1 MSAYLNNFTTA
12 YFPAPA
18 YYTGSGATTLVPNVF
33 PVAING
39 RPYLVDLKA
48 GSFQRQYDARVRDS
62 VDQSNEPGESAI
74 NPQGLWRR
82 SQSSWHYG
90 AGQTYGDTADA
101 EAFRFNTSKGVE
113 VWSKGQATL
122 LKDTSQVL
130 NDSAAT
136 LKALTVGTRLYAATG
151 GDVKYATTIVP
162 AASFTNCTSEPG
174 GDVGGMTTDGF
185 NVFVA
190 FAGHGIHKV
199 TTSNDA
205 FASHITGTDTFV
217 NLRYVKGRL
226 MASLDNAVYNF
237 TSSGGPGSALF
248 THSNTGF
255 RWVGFAGGQNH
266 IYMGGFAGNQSLVY
280 RTTIKADASSLDA
293 PIVALELPAGE
304 IITGLDS
311 YLNYILI
318 GTTTGLRVATSDTD
332 GNLVAG
338 SLITVGSSVTSFTG
352 KGRFV
357 WFNYTNF
364 DATSTGLGRLDLSV
378 FISSNQPAY
387 ASDLMVTAQG
397 AVSSVNTINGRP
409 VFVVVGSGIYV
420 EHATDLVSTGY
431 LESGIYRWGV
441 PDAKFIPK
449 WDIRCRPL
457 NGSVTLAIKSDGGSY
472 HSFQAYTLPLG
483 KEKTFTGLED
493 RVFETEAKITIGRS
507 ATDNTLCPELTRWMG
522 RAYAAPL
529 RSQIFSV
536 PLVMHHKL
544 SIRGREYFQDVD
556 NEMAF
561 LRDLV
566 DTPRIVSYQEN
577 ETAYSVIVENVQF
590 EVLDDSNIHNRWDW
604 EGTAT
609 VIMRSV
615 A

>member
-1 MSAYLNNFTTA
+1 MAAYLVDFTTA
-12 YFPAPA
+12 YSPAPA
-18 YYTGSGATTLVPNVF
+18 FYSGTGATTLVPNVF

-62 VDQSNEPGESAI
+62 VDQSAEPGESAI

-90 AGQTYGDTADA
+90 AGQTYADTADA
-101 EAFRFNTSKGVE
+101 EAFRFNNSKGVYVWDKGE
-113 VWSKGQATL
+113 VTL
-122 LKDTSQVL
+122 LKDTTQVL
-130 NDSAAT
+130 ADAAAT
-136 LKALTVGTRLYAATG
+136 LQALTVGTRLYVATG
-151 GDVKYATTIVP
+151 GDVKYTTDL
-162 AASFTNCTSEPG
+162 STFTNCTSEPAG
-174 GDVGGMTTDGF
+174 NVGGMATDGF

-190 FAGHGIHKV
+190 FASHGVHKA
-199 TTSNDA
+199 TTSSDA
-205 FASHITGTDTFV
+205 FSSYISGTDTFV

-226 MASLDNAVYNF
+226 MASEDNDVYNF
-237 TSSGGPGSALF
+237 TSSGGPGSPLF
-248 THSNTGF
+248 SHGNTGF

-266 IYMGGFAGNQSLVY
+266 IYMGGFAGNQSLIY
-280 RTTIKADASSLDA
+280 RTTIKADATSLDT

-311 YLNYILI
+311 YLDFVLI
-318 GTTTGLRVATSDTD
+318 GTTKGIRVATSDTN
-332 GNLVAG
+332 GNLVSG
-338 SLITVGSSVTSFTG
+338 PLIQIGSSVTSFSG
-352 KGRFV
+352 EGRFV
-357 WFNYTNF
+357 WFNWTNF
-364 DATSTGLGRLDLSV
+364 DGTSTGLGRLDLGV
-378 FISSNQPAY
+378 FISTNQPAY

-397 AVSSVNTINGRP
+397 AVSSVNTINSRP

-420 EHATDLVSTGY
+420 EHATDLVASGY

-441 PDAKFIPK
+441 PDAKFVPK
-449 WDIRCRPL
+449 WDLRCRPL
-457 NGSVTLAIKSDGGSY
+457 NGSVTLSIKTDGGSY
-472 HSFQAYTLPLG
+472 HDFQAFTLSGG
-483 KEKTFTGLED
+483 KEKTINGLED
-493 RVFETEAKITIGRS
+493 RVFEAEVKLTLGRS
-507 ATDNTLCPELTRWMG
+507 ATSNTVSPEVTRWMG

-536 PLVMHHKL
+536 PLIMHHKL
-544 SIRGREYFQDVD
+544 NIRGREYFQNVD
-556 NEMAF
+556 NEMRF

-566 DTPRIVSYQEN
+566 DTPRIVTYQEN
-577 ETAYSVIVENVQF
+577 EETFSVIVENVQF
-590 EVLDDSNIHNRWDW
+590 EVLDDSNVHNRWDW

>member
-1 MSAYLNNFTTA
+1 MAAYLIDFTTA
-12 YFPAPA
+12 YSPAPTF
-18 YYTGSGATTLVPNVF
+18 YTGTGATTLVPNIF

-39 RPYLVDLKA
+39 RPYLIDLKA

-62 VDQSNEPGESAI
+62 VDQSAEPGESAI

-90 AGQTYGDTADA
+90 AGQTYADTADA
-101 EAFRFNTSKGVE
+101 EAFRFNTSKGVD

-122 LKDTSQVL
+122 LKDTTQVL
-130 NDSAAT
+130 ADSAAT
-136 LKALTVGTRLYAATG
+136 LRALTVGTRLYVATG
-151 GDVKYATTIVP
+151 VDVKYTTDL
-162 AASFTNCTSEPG
+162 STFTNCTSEPAG
-174 GDVGGMTTDGF
+174 AVTGMATDGF

-190 FAGHGIHKV
+190 FTGHGVHNV
-199 TTSNDA
+199 TTSTDA
-205 FASHITGTDTFV
+205 FSSYITGSNTFV
-217 NLRYVKGRL
+217 NLSYVKGRL

-248 THSNTGF
+248 THGNTGF

-266 IYMGGFAGNQSLVY
+266 IYMGGFAGNQSLIY
-280 RTTIKADASSLDA
+280 RTTIKADASSLDT
-293 PIVALELPAGE
+293 PIVAAELPAGE
-304 IITGLDS
+304 VITGLDS

-318 GTTTGLRVATSDTD
+318 GTTQGIRVATSDTE
-332 GNLVAG
+332 GNLVVGA
-338 SLITVGSSVTSFTG
+338 LITTGGSVTSFSG
-352 KGRFV
+352 NGRFV

-378 FISSNQPAY
+378 FIATNQPAY
-387 ASDLMVTAQG
+387 ASDLMVTGQG
-397 AVSSVNTINGRP
+397 TVSSVNTINGRP
-409 VFVVVGSGIYV
+409 VFVVVGLGIYV
-420 EHATDLVSTGY
+420 EHATDLVASGY

-441 PDAKFIPK
+441 PDAKFVPK
-449 WDIRCRPL
+449 WDLRCRPL
-457 NGSVTLAIKSDGGSY
+457 DGSVTLSIKTDGGSY
-472 HSFQAYTLPLG
+472 HDFQAFSLVGG
-483 KEKTFTGLED
+483 KEKTINGLED
-493 RVFETEAKITIGRS
+493 RVFEAEVKLTLGRS
-507 ATDNTLCPELTRWMG
+507 ATSNTVSPEVTRWMG

-536 PLVMHHKL
+536 PLIMHHKL
-544 SIRGREYFQDVD
+544 NIRGREYFQDVD
-556 NEMAF
+556 NEMRF

-577 ETAYSVIVENVQF
+577 EETFSVIVENVQF
-590 EVLDDSNIHNRWDW
+590 EVLDDSNVHNRWDW

>member
-1 MSAYLNNFTTA
+1 MAAYLIDFTTA
-12 YFPAPA
+12 YSPAPSF
-18 YYTGSGATTLVPNVF
+18 YTGTGATTLVPNVF

-39 RPYLVDLKA
+39 RPYLIDLKA
-48 GSFQRQYDARVRDS
+48 NSFQRQYDARVRDS
-62 VDQSNEPGESAI
+62 VDQSAEPGESAI

-90 AGQTYGDTADA
+90 AGQVYSDTADA
-101 EAFRFNTSKGVE
+101 EAFRFNTSKGVD
-113 VWSKGQATL
+113 VWDKGEATL
-122 LKDTSQVL
+122 LKDTTQVL
-130 NDSAAT
+130 ADSAST
-136 LKALTVGTRLYAATG
+136 LRALTVGTRLYVGTG
-151 GDVKYATTIVP
+151 GSVKHTTNLSTFTDCTNEP
-162 AASFTNCTSEPG
+162 AGN
-174 GDVGGMTTDGF
+174 VGGMATDGF

-199 TTSNDA
+199 TTSSDA

-226 MASLDNAVYNF
+226 MASEDNDVYNF
-237 TSSGGPGSALF
+237 TGSGGAGSPLF
-248 THSNTGF
+248 SHSNTGF
-255 RWVGFAGGQNH
+255 RWVGFAGGQNQ
-266 IYMGGFAGNQSLVY
+266 IYMGGFAGNQSLIY
-280 RTTIKADASSLDA
+280 RTTIKADASSLET

-304 IITGLDS
+304 VITGLDS
-311 YLNYILI
+311 YLDFVLI
-318 GTTTGLRVATSDTD
+318 GTTKGIRVATSDTN
-332 GNLVAG
+332 GNLVSG
-338 SLITVGSSVTSFTG
+338 PLINIGSSVTSFSG
-352 KGRFV
+352 EGRFV
-357 WFNYTNF
+357 WFNWTNF

-378 FISSNQPAY
+378 FISTNQPAF

-397 AVSSVNTINGRP
+397 AVSSVNTINSRP

-420 EHATDLVSTGY
+420 EHATDLVASGY

-441 PDAKFIPK
+441 PDAKFVPK
-449 WDIRCRPL
+449 WDLRCRPL
-457 NGSVTLAIKSDGGSY
+457 NGSVTLSIKTDGGSY
-472 HSFQAYTLPLG
+472 HDFQAFTLSGG
-483 KEKTFTGLED
+483 KEKTINGLED
-493 RVFETEAKITIGRS
+493 RVFEAEVKLTLGRS
-507 ATDNTLCPELTRWMG
+507 ATNNTVSPEVTRWMG

-536 PLVMHHKL
+536 PLIMHHKL
-544 SIRGREYFQDVD
+544 NIRGREYFQNVD
-556 NEMAF
+556 NEMRF

-566 DTPRIVSYQEN
+566 DTPRIVTYQEN
-577 ETAYSVIVENVQF
+577 EETFSVIVENVQF

>member
-1 MSAYLNNFTTA
+1 MSAYLNNFTSPF
-12 YFPAPA
+12 FPAPA
-18 YYTGSGATTLVPNVF
+18 FYTGSGATTLVPNVF

-62 VDQSNEPGESAI
+62 VDQSNEPGEAAI

-90 AGQTYGDTADA
+90 AGQSYGDTADA
-101 EAFRFNTSKGVE
+101 EAFRFNTSKGVD

-130 NDSAAT
+130 ADSAAT
-136 LKALTVGTRLYAATG
+136 LRALTVGTRLYVGTG
-151 GDVKYATTIVP
+151 GSVKHTTNL
-162 AASFTNCTSEPG
+162 STFTDCTSEPG
-174 GDVGGMTTDGF
+174 GNVGGMATDGF

-190 FAGHGIHKV
+190 FAGHSVHKV

-205 FASHITGTDTFV
+205 FSSYITGSHTFV

-226 MASLDNAVYNF
+226 MASENNDVYNF
-237 TSSGGPGSALF
+237 TGSGGPGSPLF

-266 IYMGGFAGNQSLVY
+266 IYMGGFAGNQSLIY
-280 RTTIKADASSLDA
+280 RTTIKADASSLET

-311 YLNYILI
+311 YLNYVLI
-318 GTTTGLRVATSDTD
+318 GTTKGIRVATSDTD

-338 SLITVGSSVTSFTG
+338 ALINIGSSVTSFTG
-352 KGRFV
+352 EGRFV

-378 FISSNQPAY
+378 FIASNQPAY

-397 AVSSVNTINGRP
+397 AVSSVNTINSRP

-420 EHATDLVSTGY
+420 EHATDLVPTGY

-472 HSFQAYTLPLG
+472 HDFQAFTLPLG
-483 KEKTFTGLED
+483 KEKTITGLEE
-493 RVFETEAKITIGRS
+493 RVFETEVKITIGRS
-507 ATDNTLCPELTRWMG
+507 ATSNTACPELTRWMG

-536 PLVMHHKL
+536 PLIMHHKL
-544 SIRGREYFQDVD
+544 SIRGREYFQDVN

-566 DTPRIVSYQEN
+566 DTPRIVVYQEN
-577 ETAYSVIVENVQF
+577 EEAYSVIVENVQF

>member
-1 MSAYLNNFTTA
+1 MAAYLVDFTTA
-12 YFPAPA
+12 YSPAPGF
-18 YYTGSGATTLVPNVF
+18 YSGTGATTLVPNVF

-39 RPYLVDLKA
+39 RPYLVDTKA

-62 VDQSNEPGESAI
+62 VDQSAEPGESAI

-90 AGQTYGDTADA
+90 AGQKYADTADA
-101 EAFRFNTSKGVE
+101 EAYRFNTSKGVY
-113 VWSKGQATL
+113 VWDKGECTL
-122 LKDTSQVL
+122 LKDTTQVL
-130 NDSAAT
+130 ADSAAT
-136 LKALTVGTRLYAATG
+136 LQALTVGTRLYVATG
-151 GDVKYATTIVP
+151 GDVKYTTDL
-162 AASFTNCTSEPG
+162 STFTNCTSEPG
-174 GDVGGMTTDGF
+174 GNVGGMATDGF

-190 FAGHGIHKV
+190 FASHGIHNV
-199 TTSNDA
+199 TTSSDA
-205 FASHITGTDTFV
+205 FSSYITGTDTFT
-217 NLRYVKGRL
+217 NLRYVKSRL
-226 MASLDNAVYNF
+226 MASKDNNVYNF
-237 TSSGGPGSALF
+237 TSSGGPGAALF
-248 THSNTGF
+248 THANTGF

-266 IYMGGFAGNQSLVY
+266 IYMGGFAGNQSLIY
-280 RTTIKADASSLDA
+280 RTTIKADATSLDA

-318 GTTTGLRVATSDTD
+318 GTTTGIRVATSDTD

-338 SLITVGSSVTSFTG
+338 PLIVIGSSVTSFSG
-352 KGRFV
+352 EGRFV
-357 WFNYTNF
+357 WFNWTNF
-364 DATSTGLGRLDLSV
+364 DATSTGLGRLDLGV
-378 FISSNQPAY
+378 FISTNQPAY

-397 AVSSVNTINGRP
+397 AVSSVNTINSRP
-409 VFVVVGSGIYV
+409 VFVVVGTGIYV
-420 EHATDLVSTGY
+420 EHATDLVPSGY
-431 LESGIYRWGV
+431 FESGIFRWGV

-449 WDIRCRPL
+449 WDLRCRPL
-457 NGSVTLAIKSDGGSY
+457 DGSVTLAVKSDGGSY
-472 HSFQAYTLPLG
+472 HSFQTFTLTEG
-483 KEKTFTGLED
+483 KEKTFNGLED
-493 RVFETEAKITIGRS
+493 RVFEAEVKITIGRS
-507 ATDNTLCPELTRWMG
+507 ATSNTACPELTRWMG
-522 RAYAAPL
+522 RAYAAPS

-536 PLVMHHKL
+536 PLIMHHKL

-566 DTPRIVSYQEN
+566 DTPRIVTYQEN
-577 ETAYSVIVENVQF
+577 LQTYSVIVENVQF
-590 EVLDDSNIHNRWDW
+590 EVLDDSNVYNRWDW

>member
-1 MSAYLNNFTTA
+1 MSAYLIDFTTA
-12 YFPAPA
+12 FSPAPA
-18 YYTGSGATTLVPNVF
+18 FYTGSGATTLVPNVF

-62 VDQSNEPGESAI
+62 VDQSAEPGESAI

-90 AGQTYGDTADA
+90 AGQTYSDTADA
-101 EAFRFNTSKGVE
+101 EAFRFNTSKGVD
-113 VWSKGQATL
+113 VWSKGEVTL

-130 NDSAAT
+130 ADSAAT
-136 LKALTVGTRLYAATG
+136 LRALTVGTRLYVGTG
-151 GDVKYATTIVP
+151 GDVKHTTDL
-162 AASFTNCTSEPG
+162 STFTNCTSEPG
-174 GDVGGMTTDGF
+174 GDVGGMATDGF

-190 FAGHGIHKV
+190 FAANGIHKV

-226 MASLDNAVYNF
+226 MASEDNDVYNF
-237 TSSGGPGSALF
+237 TAAGIPGSPLF

-266 IYMGGFAGNQSLVY
+266 IYMGGFAGNQSLIY
-280 RTTIKADASSLDA
+280 RTTILADATSLA
-293 PIVALELPAGE
+293 TPIVALELPAGE
-304 IITGLDS
+304 IITSLDS
-311 YLNYILI
+311 YLDFVLI
-318 GTTTGLRVATSDTD
+318 GTTQGIRVATSDTN
-332 GNLVAG
+332 GNLVVG
-338 SLITVGSSVTSFTG
+338 PLITIGASVTSFTG
-352 KGRFV
+352 EGRFV

-378 FISSNQPAY
+378 FISTNQPAF

-397 AVSSVNTINGRP
+397 AVSSVNTINSRP

-420 EHATDLVSTGY
+420 EHATDLVATGY

-441 PDAKFIPK
+441 PDAKFVPK

-457 NGSVTLAIKSDGGSY
+457 NGSITLAIKSDGGSY
-472 HSFQAYTLPLG
+472 HSFQAFSLSEG
-483 KEKTFTGLED
+483 KEKTINGLED
-493 RVFETEAKITIGRS
+493 RIFETEVKITLGRS
-507 ATDNTLCPELTRWMG
+507 ATDNTVSPELTRWMG

-536 PLVMHHKL
+536 PLIMHHKL
-544 SIRGREYFQDVD
+544 NIRGREYFQDVD

-566 DTPRIVSYQEN
+566 DTPRIVTYQEN
-577 ETAYSVIVENVQF
+577 EQNFSVIVENVQF
-590 EVLDDSNIHNRWDW
+590 QVSDDSNIHPRWDW

-609 VIMRSV
+609 IIMRSV

>member
-1 MSAYLNNFTTA
+1 MAAYLVDFTTA
-12 YFPAPA
+12 YSPAPA
-18 YYTGSGATTLVPNVF
+18 FYSGTGATTLVPNVF

-62 VDQSNEPGESAI
+62 VDQSAEPGESAI

-101 EAFRFNTSKGVE
+101 EAFRFNTSKGIE
-113 VWSKGQATL
+113 VWDKGQATL
-122 LKDTSQVL
+122 LKDTTQVL
-130 NDSAAT
+130 ADSAST
-136 LKALTVGTRLYAATG
+136 LRALTVGTRLYVSTG
-151 GDVKYATTIVP
+151 GSVKYTTNL
-162 AASFTNCTSEPG
+162 STFTDCTSEPAG
-174 GDVGGMTTDGF
+174 NVGGMATDGF

-190 FAGHGIHKV
+190 FAGHGIHKA
-199 TTSNDA
+199 TTSTDA
-205 FASHITGTDTFV
+205 FSSYISGSDTFV

-226 MASLDNAVYNF
+226 MASEDNDVYNF
-237 TSSGGPGSALF
+237 TSSGGPGSPLF
-248 THSNTGF
+248 SHSNTGF
-255 RWVGFAGGQNH
+255 RWVGFAGGQNQ

-280 RTTIKADASSLDA
+280 RTTIKTDATSLDA

-304 IITGLDS
+304 VITGLDS
-311 YLNYILI
+311 YLDFVLI
-318 GTTTGLRVATSDTD
+318 GTTKGIRVATSDTN
-332 GNLVAG
+332 GNLVSG
-338 SLITVGSSVTSFTG
+338 PLINIGSSVTSFSG
-352 KGRFV
+352 EGRFV
-357 WFNYTNF
+357 WFNWTNF

-397 AVSSVNTINGRP
+397 VVSSVNTINSRP

-420 EHATDLVSTGY
+420 EHATDLVPSGY

-457 NGSVTLAIKSDGGSY
+457 NGSVTLSIKSDGGSY
-472 HSFQAYTLPLG
+472 HNFQAYTLPLG
-483 KEKTFTGLED
+483 KEKTFNGLEE

-507 ATDNTLCPELTRWMG
+507 ATDNTACPELTRWMG

-536 PLVMHHKL
+536 PLIMHHKL

-556 NEMAF
+556 NEMRF

-566 DTPRIVSYQEN
+566 DTPRIVTYQEN
-577 ETAYSVIVENVQF
+577 EETYSVIVENVQF
-590 EVLDDSNIHNRWDW
+590 EVLDDSNIYNRWDW

>member
-1 MSAYLNNFTTA
+1 MAAYIGDFSSPF
-12 YFPAPA
+12 FPAPA
-18 YYTGSGATTLVPNVF
+18 YYTGSGATNLVPDVF

-48 GSFQRQYDARVRDS
+48 NSFQRQYDARVRDS
-62 VDQSNEPGESAI
+62 VDQSAEPGESAI

-101 EAFRFNTSKGVE
+101 EAFRFNTSKGVD
-113 VWSKGQATL
+113 VWSKGEATL
-122 LKDTSQVL
+122 LKDTTQVL
-130 NDSAAT
+130 ADAAST
-136 LKALTVGTRLYAATG
+136 LQALTVGTRLYVGTG
-151 GDVKYATTIVP
+151 GDVKYTTNL
-162 AASFTNCTSEPG
+162 STFTNCTSEPAG
-174 GDVGGMTTDGF
+174 NVGGMATDGF

-190 FAGHGIHKV
+190 FASHGVHKA
-199 TTSNDA
+199 TTSTDA
-205 FASHITGTDTFV
+205 FSSYISGSDTFV

-226 MASLDNAVYNF
+226 MASEDNDVYNF
-237 TSSGGPGSALF
+237 TSSGGPGSPLF
-248 THSNTGF
+248 SHANTGF

-280 RTTIKADASSLDA
+280 RTTIKADATSLDT

-311 YLNYILI
+311 YLDFVLI
-318 GTTTGLRVATSDTD
+318 GTTKGIRVATSDTN
-332 GNLVAG
+332 GNLVSG
-338 SLITVGSSVTSFTG
+338 PLIQIGSSVTSFSG
-352 KGRFV
+352 EGRFV
-357 WFNYTNF
+357 WFNWTNF
-364 DATSTGLGRLDLSV
+364 DGTSTGLGRLDLGV
-378 FISSNQPAY
+378 FISTNQPAY
-387 ASDLMVTAQG
+387 ASDLMVTTQG
-397 AVSSVNTINGRP
+397 AVSSVNTINSRP

-420 EHATDLVSTGY
+420 EHATDLVASGY

-441 PDAKFIPK
+441 PDAKFVPK
-449 WDIRCRPL
+449 WDLRCRPL
-457 NGSVTLAIKSDGGSY
+457 NGSVTLSIKTDGGSY
-472 HSFQAYTLPLG
+472 HDFQAFTLSGG
-483 KEKTFTGLED
+483 KEKTINGLED
-493 RVFETEAKITIGRS
+493 RVFEAEVKLTLGRS
-507 ATDNTLCPELTRWMG
+507 ATSNTVSPEVTRWMG

-536 PLVMHHKL
+536 PLIMHHKL
-544 SIRGREYFQDVD
+544 NIRGREYFQDVD
-556 NEMAF
+556 NEMRF

-566 DTPRIVSYQEN
+566 DTPRIITYQEN
-577 ETAYSVIVENVQF
+577 EETFSVIVENVQF
-590 EVLDDSNIHNRWDW
+590 EVLDDSNVHNRWDW